1 MIYEDLYL
9 FDDTKRF
16 QYGIVCGVDEAG
28 RGPLVGP
35 VAVAAVILSPDSR
48 FEWLN
53 DSKKVSEIR
62 RNRLYDE
69 ISESAIAF
77 HIELIDNHVI
87 DELNILGATMLGMK
101 KCIEA
106 LKEKG
111 VNCALID
118 GNRAPES
125 SIMSIPVIKGDSLS
139 ASIAAASILA
149 KVTRDR
155 YMTKLSEEYPLYHF
169 DQHKGYPTKVHY
181 EAIKKYGITPYH
193 RLSFLKNLENH

>member
-62 RNRLYDE
+62 RNRLYDD